1 MAVKTVVIKC
11 PFCNQHLSDTKQEWI
26 ICTFCG
32 KRFKRAEIQK
42 AKEEEMRRNMILD
55 LNDQIKKEKT
65 GKKVGYA
72 IGGIFFV
79 LAMAMQF
86 LQVFEIME
94 WILFLVMI
102 VVGFVW
108 IGFGVKNARK
118 FKENQSKLFDLT
130 GGREMFDYY

>member
-1 MAVKTVVIKC
+1 MGVQTVVIKC

-26 ICTFCG
+26 ICNFCG
-32 KRFKRAEIQK
+32 KKFKRAEIQK

-65 GKKVGYA
+65 SKKVGYT
-72 IGGIFFV
+72 IGALFFV
-79 LAMAMQF
+79 FAMAMQF
-86 LQVFEIME
+86 LQVFEIIE
-94 WILFLVMI
+94 WLLFLVMI
-102 VVGFVW
+102 GIGFVW

-118 FKENQSKLFDLT
+118 FKQNQSKLFDLT

>member
-11 PFCNQHLSDTKQEWI
+11 PFCNQHLGDTKQEWI

-42 AKEEEMRRNMILD
+42 AKEEEMRRNLILD
-55 LNDQIKKEKT
+55 LNDEIKKEKT
-65 GKKVGYA
+65 GKKIGYT
-72 IGGIFFV
+72 IGGLFFV
-79 LAMAMQF
+79 FAMALQF
-86 LQVFEIME
+86 MQVFEIIE
-94 WILFLVMI
+94 WLLFIIMI
-102 VVGFVW
+102 VIGLVW
-108 IGFGVKNARK
+108 IGFGVKNANK